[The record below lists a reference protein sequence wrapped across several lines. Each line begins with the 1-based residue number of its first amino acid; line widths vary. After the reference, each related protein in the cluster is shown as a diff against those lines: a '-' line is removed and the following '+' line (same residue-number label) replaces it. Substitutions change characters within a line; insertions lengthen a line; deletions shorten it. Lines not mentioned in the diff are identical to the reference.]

1 MKAFAIRIGVLVL
14 ALIPGVGRADEAAEL
29 RPEGKVR
36 VQFKGEVREADTPLT
51 LSLAPGDQLCVLQ
64 GRARLVLKDER
75 RLGPGECFQVPAP
88 RSVVQSFAQFVQGL
102 FARPR
107 SATATTLQSR
117 GGECEQAPAVHLP
130 RSFAL
135 PELLVPASGRPNPK
149 TLKLLDAAGEEVYRL
164 ESGEDR
170 AVFAVPGEALA
181 KASRLQILNS
191 RGQVLYAGDIFRV
204 EFAEPLPQDPR
215 EAAMTLLAT
224 GLTDYAHA
232 AYSLL
237 VSAGAAQEAK
247 SLEEQIRVSFACG
260 S

>member
-1 MKAFAIRIGVLVL
+1 MRTFAKRIGVLALVL
-14 ALIPGVGRADEAAEL
+14 ITGLGVADEAAEL
-29 RPEGKVR
+29 WPEGKVK
-36 VQFKGEVREADTPLT
+36 VQFKGEVRETDTPLT

-64 GRARLVLKDER
+64 GRARLVRKEER

-88 RSVVQSFAQFVQGL
+88 RSVVQSFTEFVRGL

-107 SATATTLQSR
+107 SATATILQSR

-130 RSFAL
+130 LGFAL
-135 PELLVPASGRPNPK
+135 PQLLVPASGRPNPK
-149 TLKLLDAAGEEVYRL
+149 TLKLLDAAGAEVYRL
-164 ESGEDR
+164 ESSEDR

-191 RGQVLYAGDIFRV
+191 RDQVLYAGDIFRV
-204 EFAEPLPQDPR
+204 EFAEALPQDPR
-215 EAAMTLLAT
+215 EAAVALLAT

-232 AYSLL
+232 AYSYL
-237 VSAGAAQEAK
+237 VRAGASQEAK
-247 SLEEQIRVSFACG
+247 ALEEGIRVNFACG